1 MRNEG
6 DVGSRRAHARTWH
19 SASGGNR
26 GNSKLDRI
34 CHPQYGQ
41 DGYRQA
47 WRKLSVRPLSLRSL
61 RIREERAFDT
71 RGVVARFRDS
81 RLQAFA
87 QFRGNPKILIPPRQ
101 IHQLVRIAE

>member
-1 MRNEG
+1 VAQRG
-6 DVGSRRAHARTWH
+6 DAATKSR
-19 SASGGNR
+19 ASNGNR

-34 CHPQYGQ
+34 CHPHDGQ

-47 WRKLSVRPLSLRSL
+47 WRKPSVRPLSLRSL
-61 RIREERAFDT
+61 RIREEWAFDT